1 MYYDCIVVGSG
12 NAGSCAALS
21 AKENGCQK
29 VLLVDKCSPEWV
41 GGNGYF
47 TAGAFRIVHNGPEDL
62 LPIVQNV
69 SPEQAKHIDLDPYSH
84 ANFIEDIMRL
94 SGRRSDPTLA
104 ASLVESSRDA
114 VDWLAQHQVPF
125 ILSFHRQAYEVGGRQ
140 KFWGGLVL
148 SIEDGGKGLIAAEHE
163 ALKKAGVEIWFDCPL
178 VNLLVQDGTVTGAVV
193 RKDGS
198 ELSIESGGVILAAG
212 GFEANSKLRVTHL
225 GMGWEKAKV
234 RGTPFNTGDCF
245 AIAEGVG
252 AKFTGD
258 WASCHSTTWD
268 FNAPEI
274 GARDLTNQFTKSGY
288 PLGIMVNANG
298 VRFVDEGE
306 DYRNYTYARFGKA
319 ILQQPEGFAFQV
331 WDSKMLGMLRKEEY
345 GDGVVEKIFADTI
358 DELARKL
365 SGIGLMDQAQFVE
378 TIQSYNAAVTQHKL
392 ENSDWHWDPAVKD
405 GLSTESSNLS
415 LSPPKSHWAESID
428 KSPFMAV
435 KVCCGI
441 TFTFGGLAIDPVSAA
456 VLSESGPI
464 PGLFCA
470 GEMVGGLFYN
480 NYPGG
485 SGLSAG
491 AVFGR
496 KAGAS
501 VANRPNIRK

>member
-1 MYYDCIVVGSG
+1 MFYDCIVVGSG

-29 VLLVDKCSPEWV
+29 VLLVDKCSPDWV

-47 TAGAFRIVHNGPEDL
+47 TAGAFRTVHDGLDDL

-69 SPEQAKHIDLDPYSH
+69 TPEQANRIDLDPYSRED
-84 ANFIEDIMRL
+84 FIEDIMRL
-94 SGRRSDPTLA
+94 GGRRSDPSLA
-104 ASLVESSRDA
+104 ASVVDGSRDTI
-114 VDWLAQHQVPF
+114 DWLAGHQVPF
-125 ILSFHRQAYEVGGRQ
+125 ILSFHRQAFEVGGRQ

-148 SIEDGGKGLIAAEHE
+148 SVEGGGKGLITAEHL
-163 ALKKAGVEIWFDCPL
+163 ALAKAEVDIWFDCP
-178 VNLLVQDGTVTGAVV
+178 VVSLLMRNSTVTGVVV
-193 RKDGS
+193 RRDGS
-198 ELSIESGGVILAAG
+198 ELSIQSRAVILAAG
-212 GFEANSKLRVTHL
+212 GFEANSELRIAHL

-245 AIAEGVG
+245 AIAQGVG
-252 AKFTGD
+252 AKTIGD

-268 FNAPEI
+268 FNAPDI
-274 GARDLTNQFTKSGY
+274 GDRDLTNQFTKSGY
-288 PLGIMVNANG
+288 PLGIMLNANG
-298 VRFVDEGE
+298 ERFVDEGE

-319 ILQQPEGFAFQV
+319 ILLQPEGFAFQV
-331 WDSKMLGMLRKEEY
+331 WDSKMIGLLRKEEY
-345 GDGVVEKIFADTI
+345 GDEIVEKVFAGTI
-358 DELARKL
+358 EGLAQKL
-365 SGIGLMDQAQFVE
+365 SKIGLVDQVRFIE
-378 TIQSYNAAVTQHKL
+378 TVQVYNAAVTQHKL
-392 ENSDWHWDPAVKD
+392 ENPNWHWDPAVKD
-405 GLSTESSNLS
+405 CLSTHSTHLS
-415 LSPPKSHWAESID
+415 ELSPSKSHWAESID
-428 KSPFMAV
+428 KPPFMAV

-496 KAGAS
+496 KAGVSAS
-501 VANRPNIRK
+501 KCQGL

>member
-29 VLLVDKCSPEWV
+29 VLLVDKCSPDWV

-47 TAGAFRIVHNGPEDL
+47 TAGAFRIVHNGLEDL

-69 SPEQAKHIDLDPYSH
+69 TPEQAKRIDLDPYSRED
-84 ANFIEDIMRL
+84 FIEDIMRL

-104 ASLVESSRDA
+104 ASLVDNSRDT
-114 VDWLAQHQVPF
+114 VDWLAGYQVPF

-148 SIEDGGKGLIAAEHE
+148 NVEDGGKGLIAAEHK
-163 ALKKAGVEIWFDCPL
+163 ALKEAGVEIWFDCP
-178 VNLLVQDGTVTGAVV
+178 VVKLLVQDNTVTGVIV
-193 RKDGS
+193 HKDGS

-212 GFEANSKLRVTHL
+212 GFEANSKLRVAHL

-245 AIAEGVG
+245 AIAKDVG
-252 AKFTGD
+252 AKLVGD

-274 GARDLTNQFTKSGY
+274 GARNLTNQFTKSGY
-288 PLGIMVNANG
+288 PLGIMLNANG
-298 VRFVDEGE
+298 ERFVDEGE

-319 ILQQPEGFAFQV
+319 ILLQSGGFAFQV
-331 WDSKMLGMLRKEEY
+331 WDAKMLGILRKEEY

-358 DELARKL
+358 EALAHKL
-365 SGIGLMDQAQFVE
+365 GEIGLTDQAQFAK
-378 TIQSYNAAVTQHKL
+378 TIQAYNAAVEQHKM
-392 ENSDWHWDPAVKD
+392 ENPDWNWDPAVKD
-405 GLSTESSNLS
+405 GLSTQSSHLS

-428 KSPFMAV
+428 KPPFMAV

-441 TFTFGGLAIDPVSAA
+441 TFTFGGLAIDPASAA

-470 GEMVGGLFYN
+470 GEMVGGLFHN

-496 KAGAS
+496 KAGAFVS
-501 VANRPNIRK
+501 KGKAMRA